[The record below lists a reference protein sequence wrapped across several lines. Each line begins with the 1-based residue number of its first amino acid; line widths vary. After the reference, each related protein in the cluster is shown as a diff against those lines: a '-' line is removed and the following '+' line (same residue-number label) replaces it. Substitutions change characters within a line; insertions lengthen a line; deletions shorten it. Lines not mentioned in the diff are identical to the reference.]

1 MISNQFRPHQD
12 SMCYALAVPADEGAE
27 SPYRESIAA
36 LGDEGQW
43 QDALQLFSDMCQLDP
58 GGALTAPTFAAV
70 TMACSRMTQWYQVQQ
85 LLQKAMS
92 NDVRPEDVLLHVEAP
107 EVTLIPGLRW
117 KTDKSDKEDWSWN
130 TEEASGG
137 SGGSEKE
144 DGKGKAVVLTH
155 RLPDDYLENTL
166 LPHLESQLLYNI
178 HIYTPAELTQI
189 AKAYAKM
196 EVRQL
201 ALCRKL
207 AGHMK
212 ERMKGFEAIDVI
224 DALGA
229 MWIMVPDD
237 EELFEALEQKIYE
250 KMEDFTAPNF
260 MGIIRVYNKMAS
272 KHHTLLSKVI
282 PRLRELLA
290 NYEGVELSEM
300 LVSMAQSVDSD
311 MDILMTL
318 VPEVEKRYNEVSL
331 LHSVNNVWALCQM
344 KIVHEGLLKRVA
356 EDLCNPTKSKDLPAG
371 YMARVAWIYRRCNRW
386 DLISEALLPMIR
398 SSAAEFSPGDF
409 ARLAQ
414 ALPEE
419 GQLLRRIAQNLV
431 GGFTDMGRKDFLLYL
446 VGCVHG
452 EVLEERPEANQP
464 YGELTQACLNY
475 IKEDQDN
482 FARDEVQKMVY
493 LLHHSKYHYL
503 EEELPPSLNAIKQET
518 IDFIRAKGASR

>member
-1 MISNQFRPHQD
+1 M
-12 SMCYALAVPADEGAE
+12 AV
-27 SPYRESIAA
+27 RIARHA
-36 LGDEGQW
+36 WRLGGVPRLIPVS
-43 QDALQLFSDMCQLDP
+43 A
-58 GGALTAPTFAAV
+58 
-70 TMACSRMTQWYQVQQ
+70 
-85 LLQKAMS
+85 K
-92 NDVRPEDVLLHVEAP
+92 
-107 EVTLIPGLRW
+107 VTLIPGLRW

-212 ERMKGFEAIDVI
+212 ERIKGFEAIDVI